1 MSPVTSIA
9 DALCEVE
16 ALLTPLGAEARSEA
30 QWLMAA
36 CLRTGR
42 AGLVTAASQPIDPGT
57 LQQARAWARRRAA
70 GEPLAYL
77 AGHREFWSLDL
88 EVGPEV
94 LVPRP
99 ETEGLV
105 ERALQH
111 GDARAAAAAHPPAVV
126 DLGTGS
132 GAIALSIARERPHW
146 PVLATD
152 ASSGALAVAR
162 RNALKHGLSRVE
174 FRLGDWF
181 APVTGRRFD
190 LVLSNP
196 PYVAAE
202 DPAMHSDS
210 LRFEPR
216 MALTPGT
223 DALAALRAIVAAAPG
238 HLLPEGWLLL
248 EHGATQG
255 GAVRDLLVARGFRHV
270 GSLPDLAGHE
280 RVTEGQWPAQP
291 APGSNLAHR
300 NHHAPL

>member
-1 MSPVTSIA
+1 
-9 DALCEVE
+9 
-16 ALLTPLGAEARSEA
+16 
-30 QWLMAA
+30 
-36 CLRTGR
+36 
-42 AGLVTAASQPIDPGT
+42 
-57 LQQARAWARRRAA
+57 
-70 GEPLAYL
+70 
-77 AGHREFWSLDL
+77 
-88 EVGPEV
+88 
-94 LVPRP
+94 
-99 ETEGLV
+99 
-105 ERALQH
+105 
-111 GDARAAAAAHPPAVV
+111 
-126 DLGTGS
+126 
-132 GAIALSIARERPHW
+132 
-146 PVLATD
+146 
-152 ASSGALAVAR
+152 
-162 RNALKHGLSRVE
+162 VE